1 MKFIDKLEEWIGGTL
16 FMGMFIVLIAQIF
29 ARQVFGR
36 PLMWSEELSS
46 LIFVYVGMLGISMG
60 IRNQTHVLIDFLC
73 SRFLQECKR

>member
-36 PLMWSEELSS
+36 P
-46 LIFVYVGMLGISMG
+46 
-60 IRNQTHVLIDFLC
+60 
-73 SRFLQECKR
+73 